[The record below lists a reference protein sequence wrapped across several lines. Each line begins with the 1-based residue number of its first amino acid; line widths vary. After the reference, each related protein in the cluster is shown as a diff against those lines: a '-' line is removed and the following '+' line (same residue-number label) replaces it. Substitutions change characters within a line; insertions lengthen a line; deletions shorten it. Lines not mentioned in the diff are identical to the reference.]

1 MIGIGSSGIVRTG
14 GSDGCGA
21 AGDIVTASPEEHED
35 MPGGGGEVR
44 KVGGLGLGWVGIPLT
59 LLQVTGG
66 ECSQSERALLGSGRL
81 LALWK
86 ANSQPPTIG
95 TDPREGSTNKLA

>member
-1 MIGIGSSGIVRTG
+1 M
-14 GSDGCGA
+14 
-21 AGDIVTASPEEHED
+21 
-35 MPGGGGEVR
+35 R

-95 TDPREGSTNKLA
+95 TDPREGSTNKTRVWQALRTWSRREAWPWAGLSAASWLVSGLGAFGLVC